1 MQDPL
6 QILYKVSK
14 NVEARIQQLA
24 VSVTSGNVDN
34 FEQYRYIIG
43 QINAL
48 ELIRQDISNL
58 LNEKEQKDEHKG
70 TVYPFEAAALEPA
83 LKAARLYPRGA
94 LWYAHAII
102 QKAAGESVNPPI
114 SRRFVENFVQTGQ
127 KPPVEEEDTIF
138 ELPSSAT
145 DLQAPST

>member
-48 ELIRQDISNL
+48 ELVRQDISNL
-58 LNEKEQKDEHKG
+58 LNEKEHKDEQRG
-70 TVYPFEAAALEPA
+70 TVIDIG
-83 LKAARLYPRGA
+83 R
-94 LWYAHAII
+94 
-102 QKAAGESVNPPI
+102 
-114 SRRFVENFVQTGQ
+114 
-127 KPPVEEEDTIF
+127 KPKT
-138 ELPSSAT
+138 
-145 DLQAPST
+145 